1 MVASNSTDLYEV
13 LGVER
18 GATPE
23 QIKSAYRKA
32 ALKWHPDRNPE
43 KKEEAEHNFRA
54 ASEAYAVLSDEQ
66 KRSMYDRYGMAG
78 LGNRGF
84 DTGFNS
90 TIFEEFQDIL
100 GDLFGFD
107 EVLGGGRRRGGRGA
121 GRGQRGADLRYDMSL
136 SFEEAAAGVT
146 SKIQLARHELCEACK
161 GTGGKPGT
169 GSTSCPTGG
178 GGVTSKIQLAR
189 HELCEACKGTGAKP
203 GTGMTTCHTCGG
215 RGQMAYSQGFFS
227 ITRTCPA
234 CQGAGQTIKDACIS
248 CRGLGRIERERTLEV
263 GVPAGVDS
271 GTRLRMT
278 GQGEPGT
285 NGGAS
290 GDLYIFLE
298 VKEHNFFERRG
309 SDLICEIPISFSQAA
324 LGDKI
329 RVATLK
335 GDEELEIPEG
345 TQSGQIFR
353 KKGKGLPNPHGGRG
367 DLYISIRVVIP
378 AKVSREQR
386 RMVGQL
392 GQTLKVE
399 NKPAERNSTFFDKV
413 KDIFG

>member
-1 MVASNSTDLYEV
+1 MATGNTNDFYEV
-13 LGVER
+13 LGVAR
-18 GATPE
+18 DATPE

-32 ALKWHPDRNPE
+32 ALQWHPDRNPE

-66 KRSMYDRYGMAG
+66 KRSIYDRYGAAG
-78 LGNRGF
+78 LNNRGF
-84 DTGFNS
+84 DSGINS

-107 EVLGGGRRRGGRGA
+107 DAVGGARRRGGRG
-121 GRGQRGADLRYDMSL
+121 GSRGQRGADLRYDMSL
-136 SFEEAAAGVT
+136 TFEEAAAGVT
-146 SKIQLARHELCEACK
+146 TKIHLSRHELCE
-161 GTGGKPGT
+161 T
-169 GSTSCPTGG
+169 
-178 GGVTSKIQLAR
+178 
-189 HELCEACKGTGAKP
+189 CKGTGAKP
-203 GTGMTTCHTCGG
+203 GTGMSTCRTCGG
-215 RGQMAYSQGFFS
+215 RGQMSYSQGFFS

-234 CQGAGQTIKDACIS
+234 CQGSGQTIKDACLA
-248 CRGLGRIERERTLEV
+248 CRGQGRVERERTLEV

-271 GTRLRMT
+271 GTRLRMAS
-278 GQGEPGT
+278 QGEPGT
-285 NGGAS
+285 NGGGS

-298 VKEHNFFERRG
+298 VKEHAFFERRG

-329 RVATLK
+329 KVATLK
-335 GDEELEIPEG
+335 GEEELEIPEG

-378 AKVSREQR
+378 SKVSRDQR
-386 RMVGQL
+386 RLLEQL
-392 GQTLKVE
+392 SQTMKVE